1 MHSEIEAFPQQFS
14 YEPKVECPDQLG
26 QYGRFLVLGMG
37 GSHLAADLLRAWQP
51 ELPLTVHSDYGL
63 PSFALSEL
71 RKGRPAS
78 GISAD
83 TIVIASSY
91 SGNTEETLD
100 GFKLAREQGLPLAA
114 ISIGG
119 KLLELA
125 RDWRMPYVQLPD
137 TGIQPRLA
145 TGLQLRALL
154 ALMGRQDLALELTS
168 LTHQLKP
175 TVLEPEARTLA
186 TALSGHIPVVYG
198 STRNFPLAYYW
209 KITLNE
215 TAKSPAFANVFPE
228 SNHNELSGFDI
239 QPGTS
244 SLAQPFQLIFLI
256 DPTDHPQIQKRMNVL
271 ARLYQERDI
280 PVTMQALG
288 GSSLPHKIFSSVL
301 LAILTAHELAAR
313 YKVEPDAVPLNDE
326 LKRLIAE

>member
-14 YEPKVECPDQLG
+14 YEPKVECSGQLG

-37 GSHLAADLLRAWQP
+37 GSHLAADLLRVWQP
-51 ELPLTVHSDYGL
+51 EISLTVHSDYGL
-63 PSFALSEL
+63 PAVKPSS
-71 RKGRPAS
+71 
-78 GISAD
+78 D
-83 TIVIASSY
+83 TLVIASSY
-91 SGNTEETLD
+91 SGNTEETLS
-100 GFKLAREQGLPLAA
+100 GFKAAHEQGLPLAA

-125 RDWRMPYVQLPD
+125 QDWKVPYVQLPD

-154 ALMGRQDLALELTS
+154 ALMGRQDLLSELFLLS
-168 LTHQLKP
+168 DQLKP
-175 TVLEPEARTLA
+175 ATLELEASALAETLV
-186 TALSGHIPVVYG
+186 GHIPIIYG

-239 QPGTS
+239 QPGTR
-244 SLAQPFQLIFLI
+244 SLVQPFQLIFLT
-256 DPTDHPQIQKRMNVL
+256 DPTDHPQIQKRMNIL
-271 ARLYQERDI
+271 ARLYQERS
-280 PVTMQALG
+280 VSVMTRALG

-301 LAILTAHELAAR
+301 LATLTAHELAVR
-313 YKVEPDAVPLNDE
+313 YQVEPDAVPLNDE